1 MEMKE
6 QLDKADKV
14 AYPFLQWLISSNRSH
29 IVKLAPDK
37 VKDFTPFLLY
47 LYIFFF

>member
-1 MEMKE
+1 MKE

-37 VKDFTPFLLY
+37 VKNFIFTYFNHIFLAP
-47 LYIFFF
+47 